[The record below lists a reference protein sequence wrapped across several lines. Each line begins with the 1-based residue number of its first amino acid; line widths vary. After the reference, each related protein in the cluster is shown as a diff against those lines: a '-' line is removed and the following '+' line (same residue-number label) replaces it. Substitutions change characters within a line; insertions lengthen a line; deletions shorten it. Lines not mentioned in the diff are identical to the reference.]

1 MSANLGKSIEG
12 RAVMLDVERLVA
24 SRMLVTA
31 NSGGGK
37 SWLLRRLLEQ
47 THGTIQQL
55 VLDPEGEFYTLREK
69 LDFVLAGKG
78 GDCPAEPRSAPLLA
92 RKLLE
97 LGTSAI
103 IDLSELAPRERV
115 RFVRLFLEALVDA
128 PRELWRPALVVLDE
142 AHAFAPESG
151 HGEAESTEAVGRLMS
166 QGRKR
171 GFAGVLATQ
180 RLSKL
185 AKDVAAEA
193 NNLLIGRAALDVDVR
208 RAGSALGMSARDASS
223 TLPHLKPGHFFAFGP
238 AVSQEVVELVVG
250 PVESVHPQAGQR
262 ARPPAP
268 PRDKVR
274 KVLGQLADLP
284 AEAEAEHRTVEE
296 LRARVRELERE
307 LAAAKRAQPEP
318 KVERIEVPM
327 LTERENESIETLRQ
341 LVQLTHE
348 NTERSLR
355 ETTKCVAESLAEI
368 TAAVRAR
375 VPRAAPDRPRSV
387 IAPVTARNGHPPAPA
402 RRSTAPYAPAQ
413 GLNGPEQRI
422 LDSLAWWESV
432 GIDQPSR
439 VQVAVIARYSP
450 TGGAFQ
456 NPLGALR
463 TKGLVEYPSA
473 GSVALT
479 AEGRALAH
487 PPDAPATS
495 GELHARLQGILNGP
509 QWRILS
515 PLIDSYPAALSRADV
530 AAAAGYEANGGAFQN
545 PLGSLRSLGL
555 IDYPAPGQVAARPV
569 LFLEAVALGR

>member
-1 MSANLGKSIEG
+1 MPPTIGTSVAG
-12 RAVMLDVERLVA
+12 RSVPVDVERLV
-24 SRMLVTA
+24 STRMLITS

-193 NNLLIGRAALDVDVR
+193 NNLLIGRAALDVDVK
-208 RAGSALGMSARDASS
+208 RAGAALGLNANDARAV
-223 TLPHLKPGHFFAFGP
+223 LPHLKPGHFFAFGP
-238 AVSQEVVELVVG
+238 AVSDQVVELVVG

-284 AEAEAEHRTVEE
+284 AEAEAELRTSEE
-296 LRARVRELERE
+296 LRARVRELERD

-318 KVERIEVPM
+318 KVECVEVPV
-327 LTERENESIETLRQ
+327 LDGALV
-341 LVQLTHE
+341 VQL
-348 NTERSLR
+348 RGLA
-355 ETTKCVAESLAEI
+355 AEF
-368 TAAVRAR
+368 AAVGDSAR
-375 VPRAAPDRPRSV
+375 EKADEILAKIPKVDAPRHRWE
-387 IAPVTARNGHPPAPA
+387 PPAPRRAQLERVPSTNGHAPATRTA
-402 RRSTAPYAPAQ
+402 RRSTAPSVPSE

-432 GIDQPSR
+432 GIEQPSR
-439 VQVAVIARYSP
+439 VQVAVVARYSP

-479 AEGRALAH
+479 ADGRARAN

-515 PLIDSYPAALSRADV
+515 PLIESYPEALSRADV

-569 LFLEAVALGR
+569 LFLEAATR